1 MGRKLE
7 SAILPLTFDN
17 YVFDLYG
24 TLVDIHT
31 DENSSELWEKL
42 ALFYGYY
49 GASYSL
55 DALKARYEVLVRQ
68 KEQAMMQGGEETARY
83 AHEASPE
90 IRLEEVFEAMFQEKN
105 VAVTPE
111 LAVHAGQFFR
121 ILSTKKLLLYPGTV
135 ELLRQLRREGKRVY
149 LLSNAQ
155 RIFTEYEMRF
165 LGLAELFDDILISS
179 DHGVKKPD
187 IRFFE
192 ILMNR
197 YGLDPDR
204 TLFVGNDS
212 RTDIGGAKSVGMH
225 TFYVRSSISPAHD
238 SGESA
243 DDYVPDFTAWEQA
256 Q

>member
-1 MGRKLE
+1 MGHKQE
-7 SAILPLTFDN
+7 SAVLPLRYDN

-31 DENSSELWEKL
+31 DENSPELWEKM
-42 ALFYGYY
+42 ALLYGYY
-49 GASYSL
+49 GASYSPE
-55 DALKARYEVLVRQ
+55 ALKTRYETLVCQ
-68 KEQAMMQGGEETARY
+68 KERAMMQSWEETARY

-90 IRLEEVFEAMFQEKN
+90 IQLEAVFAALFQEKN
-105 VAVTPE
+105 VAAAPE

-121 ILSTKKLLLYPGTV
+121 ILSTKKLLVYPGTQ

-165 LGLAELFDDILISS
+165 LGLTDLFDDILISS

-192 ILMNR
+192 ILMKR
-197 YGLDPDR
+197 HDLDPGR

-212 RTDIGGAKSVGMH
+212 RTDIGGAKSVGMR
-225 TFYVRSSISPAHD
+225 TYYVQSAISPAND

-243 DDYVPDFTAWEQA
+243 DDYVLDFQKWEQA